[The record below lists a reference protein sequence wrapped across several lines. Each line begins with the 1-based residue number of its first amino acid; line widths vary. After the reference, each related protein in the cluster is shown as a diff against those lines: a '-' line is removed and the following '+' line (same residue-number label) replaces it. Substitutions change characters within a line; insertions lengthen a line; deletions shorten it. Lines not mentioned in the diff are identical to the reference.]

1 MRFWR
6 EWQKYQPY
14 LYRCCLKWMRGN
26 EMDAEDAL
34 SESMFKAWHKV
45 GNRPESIFN
54 YKSWLYKLTHNV
66 CVDIQRK
73 KNRRKNKIVYLDGV
87 DESKVLSLMQ
97 EDANLSL
104 EEEEKRNIIAG
115 EIQNLPD
122 RIRETF
128 ILHYYGDLS
137 YQEIAEKQ
145 SISYAN
151 VRKRVSEGRSM
162 LTGELTPYFLV
173 A

>member
-1 MRFWR
+1 
-6 EWQKYQPY
+6 
-14 LYRCCLKWMRGN
+14 
-26 EMDAEDAL
+26 MDAEDAL
-34 SESMFKAWHKV
+34 SESMLKAWQKI
-45 GNRPESIFN
+45 GNNPESVFKF
-54 YKSWLYKLTHNV
+54 KSWLYKLTYHV
-66 CVDIQRK
+66 CVDMQRK
-73 KNRRKNKIVYLDGV
+73 NNRRKNKIVSLDRV
-87 DESKVLSLMQ
+87 DESKNLFLIQ

-104 EEEEKRNIIAG
+104 EEEEKRKIIEG
-115 EIQNLPD
+115 EIQHLPD

-151 VRKRVSEGRSM
+151 VRKRVSDGRSM